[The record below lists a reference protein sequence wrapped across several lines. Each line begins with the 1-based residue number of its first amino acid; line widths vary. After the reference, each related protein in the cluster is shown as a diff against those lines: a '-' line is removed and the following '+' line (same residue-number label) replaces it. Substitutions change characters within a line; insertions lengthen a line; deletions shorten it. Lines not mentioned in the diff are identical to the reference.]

1 MASQDYISQ
10 FSQGIPSTQPD
21 RSPSRTPRRGMGS
34 TPPDPSVPAFR
45 GPLHM
50 ATNFHRPPNFSY
62 NPTWTPPRLPLTPCS
77 TTPSPLRWPAMQPT
91 NYSTQPLFPPMPPTQ
106 SPPPPPP
113 HTNLTPQRF
122 NTTPPKSHT
131 STPPPS
137 TSQIQKGYPV
147 RTCEI
152 PAMPQWKPDTEF
164 HDTGKA
170 NGIDFPS
177 TVRSSKFS
185 QHKDIEG
192 MDPLQIPL
200 WKFLYQGLNNT
211 WLRRIAHGREV
222 YILPFDNIGT
232 TVFIAE
238 LVKFIKGIVGRLSA
252 YIF

>member
-106 SPPPPPP
+106 SPPPPPTAHQP
-113 HTNLTPQRF
+113 DS
-122 NTTPPKSHT
+122 PKVQYH
-131 STPPPS
+131 
-137 TSQIQKGYPV
+137 
-147 RTCEI
+147 
-152 PAMPQWKPDTEF
+152 
-164 HDTGKA
+164 
-170 NGIDFPS
+170 
-177 TVRSSKFS
+177 SSKVTY
-185 QHKDIEG
+185 
-192 MDPLQIPL
+192 
-200 WKFLYQGLNNT
+200 LYTSAFYLAN
-211 WLRRIAHGREV
+211 
-222 YILPFDNIGT
+222 P
-232 TVFIAE
+232 
-238 LVKFIKGIVGRLSA
+238 KRLSRPHLRDPSYA
-252 YIF
+252 TMET